1 MSGDFSRLP
10 DSSDPYQREA
20 EIFPKLTSEQ
30 INRIRPFGQAC
41 AYPKGHSLF
50 KEGDRGVDFFVVLRG
65 CIEIHDELHGELR
78 VFTVH
83 RECNFTG
90 ELDLFNNR
98 MILVGGRM
106 GEDGEVLRVPRAN
119 FRKLL
124 LAEPDIGD
132 IVMQAFLLRR
142 RGFIDHEQGSV
153 TLFTPARSADGLRIE
168 RFLRRN
174 GYPVRVALLEAE
186 GDARE
191 CLAELGVGESQCP
204 VVVRT
209 GYPVMLNPTNPVLA
223 EALGLAEP
231 LQGQSPYDVVVIGG
245 GPAGLA
251 AGVYGA
257 SEGLSTLVAEAEA
270 PGGQAGTSSKIENYL
285 GFPIGISGQNLAGRA
300 QVQAQKFGATIAIAK
315 HAVKIE
321 DSWPYPVHFEDGSVV
336 KARSIVIACG
346 ARYRGLD
353 LPECTSFEG
362 LGIHYAASPI
372 EARLCEKEEVIIVGG
387 GNSAGQAAIFLSRH
401 ASHVYMLVR
410 GRRLAESMSDYLI
423 GRIEASESITLLNC
437 TEIVGLAGDRHLERV
452 TWRNRDTDEV
462 VTKPIRH
469 VFLMVGAAPNTD
481 WLRGFVEL
489 DASGFVK
496 TGQSLEGTWPLQR
509 DPYLFETIRPGVF
522 AVGDVRSDSVKRVAS
537 AVGEGSIVVQFI
549 HRFLAENPLSQTA
562 QSF

>member
-1 MSGDFSRLP
+1 MAGDLAHFP
-10 DSSDPYQREA
+10 DQSDPYQREA
-20 EIFPKLTSEQ
+20 EIFPRLSPEQ
-30 INRIRPFGQAC
+30 IERIRRFGEAFE
-41 AYPKGHSLF
+41 YPEGHVLF

-65 CIEIHDELHGELR
+65 CIEIYDELYGELR

-106 GEDGEVLRVPRAN
+106 GTAGEVLRVPRSN

-132 IVMQAFLLRR
+132 LVMQAFLLRR
-142 RGFIDHEQGSV
+142 RGFISHEQGSV
-153 TLFTPARSADGLRIE
+153 TLFSPARSADGLRIE

-174 GYPVRVALLEAE
+174 GYPVRVSILEADQE
-186 GDARE
+186 ARE
-191 CLAELGVGESQCP
+191 CLAEIGVDESQCP
-204 VVVRT
+204 VVVRA
-209 GYPVMLNPTNPVLA
+209 GFPVLFTPTNAMLA

-231 LQGQSPYDVVVIGG
+231 LEQKVPYDLAVIGG

-251 AGVYGA
+251 AAVYGA
-257 SEGLSTLVAEAEA
+257 SEGLSTVVAEAEA

-315 HAVKIE
+315 RAVKI
-321 DSWPYPVHFEDGSVV
+321 DQSWPYRVHFEDGSHLE
-336 KARSIVIACG
+336 ARSVVIACG

-362 LGIHYAASPI
+362 LGIHYAASSI

-410 GRRLAESMSDYLI
+410 GKRLAESMSDYLV
-423 GRIEASESITLLNC
+423 GRIEASKNISLLTC
-437 TEIVGLAGDRHLERV
+437 TEIVGLAGEKHLEQV
-452 TWRNRDTDEV
+452 TWRNRDTGDRV
-462 VTKPIRH
+462 LKPIRH

-481 WLRGFVEL
+481 WLRGIVEL
-489 DASGFVK
+489 DGSGFVK
-496 TGQSLEGTWPLQR
+496 TGPFLEDGWPLQR
-509 DPYLFETIRPGVF
+509 PPYLFETNQPGIF

-549 HRFLAENPLSQTA
+549 HRYLAENPLRQVMGT
-562 QSF
+562 